1 MKNAMLRLVYKFGDL
16 TRMIS
21 RAACLALLLFTGL
34 PALVIQAGEAPG
46 KHPLTGR
53 EYAWPMGVA
62 GAAWLD
68 RPERIR
74 EEQPDRALDLI
85 DIKAGSTVA
94 DIGAG
99 SGYFTERLARR
110 VGPAGR
116 VYAND
121 IQPGMLDLIE
131 ARMAREKLT
140 NIVPVLGAVDDPKLP
155 VGVLDL
161 ALMVDVYH
169 EFSAPEA
176 MLRGLAAALKSGGR
190 LVLLEYRA
198 EDSKVNILADH
209 KMTKT
214 QVQREVE
221 AAGFR
226 LERIDD
232 RLPIQHLFIFR
243 KP

>member
-1 MKNAMLRLVYKFGDL
+1 M
-16 TRMIS
+16 TS
-21 RAACLALLLFTGL
+21 RAAWLALLLATGL
-34 PALVIQAGEAPG
+34 PALGVHAGEAPG

-68 RPERIR
+68 RPERVR
-74 EEQPDRALDLI
+74 EEQPERALDRME
-85 DIKAGSTVA
+85 IKAGSTVA
-94 DIGAG
+94 DVGAG

-110 VGPAGR
+110 VGPTGT

-121 IQPGMLDLIE
+121 IQQGMLDLIE
-131 ARMAREKLT
+131 DRMQRRNLT
-140 NIVPVLGAVDDPKLP
+140 NVVPILGTLDDPKLP
-155 VGVLDL
+155 VGALDL

-169 EFSAPEA
+169 EFSNPDA
-176 MLRGLAAALKSGGR
+176 MLRGLAAALKTGGK

-198 EDSKVNILADH
+198 EDPKVNILADH
-209 KMTKT
+209 KMTKA

-232 RLPIQHLFIFR
+232 SLPVQHLFIFR

>member
-1 MKNAMLRLVYKFGDL
+1 MR
-16 TRMIS
+16 S
-21 RAACLALLLFTGL
+21 RAACLALLLFAVL
-34 PALVIQAGEAPG
+34 PLVVVQAGEAPG

-62 GAAWLD
+62 GAPWLD

-74 EEQPDRALDLI
+74 EEQPERALDLI
-85 DIKAGSTVA
+85 DIKAGNIVA

-110 VGPAGR
+110 VGPMGR

-131 ARMAREKLT
+131 ARMEKNKLT
-140 NIVPVLGAVDDPKLP
+140 NVVTVLGGVNDPKLP
-155 VGVLDL
+155 AGVLDL

-169 EFSAPEA
+169 EFSDPEA
-176 MLRGLAAALKSGGR
+176 MLRGLAVSLKPGGR

-198 EDSKVNILADH
+198 EDPKVNILEDH
-209 KMTKT
+209 KMTKK

>member
-1 MKNAMLRLVYKFGDL
+1 MTA
-16 TRMIS
+16 
-21 RAACLALLLFTGL
+21 RAAWFALLLVMAL
-34 PALVIQAGEAPG
+34 PSSGIHAGEAPG

-68 RPERIR
+68 RPERVR
-74 EEQPDRALDLI
+74 EEQPERALDRM
-85 DIKAGSTVA
+85 DIQVGSTVA

-99 SGYFTERLARR
+99 SGYFTERLSRR
-110 VGPAGR
+110 VGPGGT

-121 IQPGMLDLIE
+121 IQQGMLDLIE
-131 ARMAREKLT
+131 DRMQRRNLT
-140 NIVPVLGAVDDPKLP
+140 NIVPVLGTVDDPKLP
-155 VGVLDL
+155 AGVLDL

-169 EFSAPEA
+169 EFSNPEG
-176 MLRGLAAALKSGGR
+176 MLRALAASLKSGGK

-198 EDSKVNILADH
+198 EDPKVNILADH
-209 KMTKT
+209 KMTKA

-232 RLPIQHLFIFR
+232 SLPVQHLFIFR